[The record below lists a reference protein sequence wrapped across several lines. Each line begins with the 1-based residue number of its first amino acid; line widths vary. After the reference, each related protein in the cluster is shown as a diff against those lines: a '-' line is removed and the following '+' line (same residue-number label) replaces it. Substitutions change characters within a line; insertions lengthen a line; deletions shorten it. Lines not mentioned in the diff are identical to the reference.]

1 MILAGTSG
9 PAHASV
15 KATFGISSSD
25 EEVCS
30 NFRLF
35 SYSIESAIS
44 VLQAAT
50 NATPLGLRSGP
61 PAPPQSP
68 GSRQPAGPSPG
79 AGRTLHSYVRLKAAQ
94 GLKLLPRCGDLVG
107 ERLLERPSKSLALD
121 NWHIRFSQRYRS
133 LPEAPRT
140 TSSDFLDWWSL
151 CPRSPQGTT
160 SRPEPMS

>member
-61 PAPPQSP
+61 PAPLNRLDRD
-68 GSRQPAGPSPG
+68 SRPA
-79 AGRTLHSYVRLKAAQ
+79 
-94 GLKLLPRCGDLVG
+94 LLPG
-107 ERLLERPSKSLALD
+107 PA
-121 NWHIRFSQRYRS
+121 
-133 LPEAPRT
+133 AP
-140 TSSDFLDWWSL
+140 FIH
-151 CPRSPQGTT
+151 
-160 SRPEPMS
+160 M